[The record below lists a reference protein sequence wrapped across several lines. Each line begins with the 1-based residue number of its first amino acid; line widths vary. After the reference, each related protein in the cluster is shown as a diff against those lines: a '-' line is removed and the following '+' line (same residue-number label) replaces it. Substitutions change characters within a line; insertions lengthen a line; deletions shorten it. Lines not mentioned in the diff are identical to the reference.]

1 MGYSSIAIGLGLG
14 GGKSAT
20 SNGRSNV
27 AKETFTTATLST
39 TDSYA
44 LSVNDTYTLT
54 VRPSAV
60 IGAGDSISIVGLT
73 SSTTSDNGSLTVA
86 GTNAAVFGS
95 SGAWTQSS
103 GALVLTVAGGQSIPT
118 GSDTVITFVLAN
130 PSSVT
135 GGVSSVTLTSSGFS
149 TSSLTGTFLKGVA
162 TYNITT
168 RDTEANI
175 LASTPSNPSGEVTNA
190 YGTDTYDLYVYD
202 GSAWYI
208 YNNDTPV
215 SVSFDGTDD
224 SIAISSTPTYIT
236 QSSAF
241 SLSFWMNPSGYGSN
255 GTYANVLA
263 LKSDFNSKN
272 FAIHIN
278 NNTAGYAGISFGIT
292 DYSTNTAFY
301 HTTGVTGNTLL
312 NTWSHVV
319 ITYDGSGL
327 GTIGNWKLYIN
338 GSSKTIGTGG
348 GWFDSCTPI
357 NTIGNYRSYHYEGLI
372 DELAVFNSELS
383 SSNVTS
389 IYNSGSPTDISS
401 FSPVGW
407 WRMGDGT
414 EAGSGTTIY
423 DMSSNSNNGT
433 LTNGPTFSTDVP

>member
-1 MGYSSIAIGLGLG
+1 MGYASIAIGLGLG

-73 SSTTSDNGSLTVA
+73 GSTTSDNGSLTVA

-103 GALVLTVAGGQSIPT
+103 GTLVLTVAGGQSIPT

-149 TSSLTGTFLKGVA
+149 ASDLTGTFLKGVA
-162 TYNITT
+162 TYNVTT

-190 YGTDTYDLYVYD
+190 FGTDTYDLYVWD

-208 YNNDTPV
+208 YKDFNNFALSLDGSDDYMVTSFAPSSIGTSDYSISLWFNITAGATEDHPYFFAFGANASSV
-215 SVSFDGTDD
+215 TNTYQGLGLTGRSGNGYKVRINNYYTTAYSQSVS
-224 SIAISSTPTYIT
+224 SST
-236 QSSAF
+236 
-241 SLSFWMNPSGYGSN
+241 
-255 GTYANVLA
+255 
-263 LKSDFNSKN
+263 SDV
-272 FAIHIN
+272 
-278 NNTAGYAGISFGIT
+278 TAG
-292 DYSTNTAFY
+292 NWY
-301 HTTGVTGNTLL
+301 HFVLVRSGNTLTL
-312 NTWSHVV
+312 
-319 ITYDGSGL
+319 YKDGSSFLTLSNSDVGL
-327 GTIGNWKLYIN
+327 NDLSLGSEFRLGYGYGAATRYIN
-338 GSSKTIGTGG
+338 G
-348 GWFDSCTPI
+348 
-357 NTIGNYRSYHYEGLI
+357 LV
-372 DELAVFNSELS
+372 DELSFFNSALS
-383 SSNVTS
+383 ASDVSS
-389 IYNSGSPTDISS
+389 IYNSGVPSDLSS
-401 FSPVGW
+401 LNPLGW
-407 WRMGDGT
+407 WRMGDNNG
-414 EAGSGTTIY
+414 GVGTTIT
-423 DMSSNSNNGT
+423 DQGSGGNNGT
-433 LTNGPTFSTDVP
+433 LTNGPTFSTNVP